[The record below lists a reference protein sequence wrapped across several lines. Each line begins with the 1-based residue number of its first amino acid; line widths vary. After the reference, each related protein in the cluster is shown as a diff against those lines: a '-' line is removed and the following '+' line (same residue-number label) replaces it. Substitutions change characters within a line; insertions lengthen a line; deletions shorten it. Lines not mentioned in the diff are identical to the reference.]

1 MLYFCVIPASK
12 LNFFYLYSIYGSV
25 YVLHTSLSYLIPV
38 LGPDYRRL
46 RNTVFNYMQNVC
58 SELYVCSILLSKQ
71 KCLSAINV
79 RYCTSHLKCFPSRMF
94 QLLYSVK
101 IKKKKKL
108 SIFSPALRRRSL
120 VDDHRC
126 VHRDWPLSVPSPAAP
141 RRLVCCG
148 RGRPG
153 ARLCAAPSSAVLSS
167 ALRFS
172 TRRRPRHCRASCRAG
187 FPSACTKNSV

>member
-1 MLYFCVIPASK
+1 MSVQ
-12 LNFFYLYSIYGSV
+12 FFYLSKNVYPQSTYGTV
-25 YVLHTSLSYLIPV
+25 HLILNVSLA
-38 LGPDYRRL
+38 
-46 RNTVFNYMQNVC
+46 VC
-58 SELYVCSILLSKQ
+58 SNFIFGKNQKNKTLY
-71 KCLSAINV
+71 
-79 RYCTSHLKCFPSRMF
+79 
-94 QLLYSVK
+94 
-101 IKKKKKL
+101 
-108 SIFSPALRRRSL
+108 FSPALRRRSF

-172 TRRRPRHCRASCRAG
+172 TRRRPRHCPASCRAG

>member
-1 MLYFCVIPASK
+1 MFVRFFHLSK
-12 LNFFYLYSIYGSV
+12 NVYPQSTYGTVLSILNAF
-25 YVLHTSLSYLIPV
+25 LS
-38 LGPDYRRL
+38 
-46 RNTVFNYMQNVC
+46 VC
-58 SELYVCSILLSKQ
+58 SNYIFCKPKKNKTLY
-71 KCLSAINV
+71 
-79 RYCTSHLKCFPSRMF
+79 
-94 QLLYSVK
+94 
-101 IKKKKKL
+101 
-108 SIFSPALRRRSL
+108 FSPALRRRSF

-153 ARLCAAPSSAVLSS
+153 ARLCVAPSSAFFSS

-172 TRRRPRHCRASCRAG
+172 TRRRPRHRRASCRAG